1 MYRENC
7 QDCDLTTLFGDL
19 SQSEILSEIKP
30 PLKDAERL
38 KVHIQMKHT
47 KQPFQCKHCNFT
59 SMSNNAVKRHRAK
72 VHAPNVKPT

>member
-1 MYRENC
+1 MLITIS
-7 QDCDLTTLFGDL
+7 DLAYFFDDRTKVKN
-19 SQSEILSEIKP
+19 ILSEIKP